1 MKPIPD
7 FSNRYNRRVPEYT
20 IRKSKK
26 KVRGHKLLQN
36 QQQQQKKDTRQVHF
50 LIIINLT
57 NFYSIFCLKIS
68 KAMSH
73 VPGHI
78 SSGNSGYSVSS
89 QQQGQGS
96 SNFKNSEVGGYDV
109 NFVDRANPDY
119 QCPICQF
126 TFRDPVQTRD
136 CGHRFCE
143 TCLEPILR

>member
-1 MKPIPD
+1 
-7 FSNRYNRRVPEYT
+7 
-20 IRKSKK
+20 
-26 KVRGHKLLQN
+26 
-36 QQQQQKKDTRQVHF
+36 
-50 LIIINLT
+50 
-57 NFYSIFCLKIS
+57 
-68 KAMSH
+68 MSH